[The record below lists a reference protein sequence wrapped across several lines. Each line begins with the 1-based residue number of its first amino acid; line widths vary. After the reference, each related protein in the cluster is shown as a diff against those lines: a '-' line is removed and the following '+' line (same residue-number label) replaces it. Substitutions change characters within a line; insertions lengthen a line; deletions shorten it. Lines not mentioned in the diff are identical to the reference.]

1 MDLKYAVTISAPI
14 SDGSSNCEDAMQHGS
29 AGLAGSTTMMEEETG
44 DFRNAKEFENG
55 EVTILDGSAQ
65 QFSSVGSMVSLTA
78 EQEEALHGNLVVLR
92 VEQTGSFEAKA
103 FELLYWTCMT
113 LIIVLSIVILVLSS
127 TDYVDERKVTT
138 EEPGSQGNVTE
149 TSTIP
154 NIPSKTWYLTQLIL
168 AAVFLVLEFVCGSF
182 FVYRILN
189 TWKGKK
195 YWRKRQL
202 SMAIDASVI
211 LVLIVIDLGMFI
223 GSYSAFIWADCLP
236 SMTPLTLTEMFTSL
250 CVIGILFWMTMGSKL
265 MVISALD
272 RSRKSPV
279 VSAFY
284 RCFGIKRVKMMED
297 MLDVFTH
304 SVEDPQDPDR
314 ILVADLPWKA
324 IVRRHF
330 VFISIYGLLF
340 LAIILSAC
348 IGLALGISSEKQLP
362 PLDPTCAEPGSFSCS
377 LTSDDIASAI
387 FDAVAVVVL
396 FVMYNTATKTA
407 WKQQKDLPTTHFKLP
422 KIFIRIQMRY
432 GRMLFLSVFL
442 GGVLVQLASL
452 GTCRGVVDSQLGSV
466 TPHLSIALYSLTMC
480 LLYAPAAVNDSFT
493 QEAFQTIAW
502 TEEDVEGE
510 KAIRRKNL
518 DKLAASPNPLSPAK
532 YIAKQ
537 IGVPDTFGI
546 FTSPME
552 AIFCTEYLVKLFYW
566 TRAAYKGIE
575 QDPPEDREDPT
586 KEYPYTIERALSLF
600 HMTDFEYFYEEVT
613 DTYAIM
619 GSGNGTIVVAFRGTA
634 STMNIMTDL
643 KAWSMPY
650 PPHPRL
656 SSSDTFG
663 GPGKDT
669 IVSKMFSAAVRV
681 HTGFYKAW
689 SGEGFNARV
698 VDAVVAA
705 ARKMESSSLQ
715 AL

>member
-1 MDLKYAVTISAPI
+1 
-14 SDGSSNCEDAMQHGS
+14 
-29 AGLAGSTTMMEEETG
+29 
-44 DFRNAKEFENG
+44 
-55 EVTILDGSAQ
+55 
-65 QFSSVGSMVSLTA
+65 
-78 EQEEALHGNLVVLR
+78 
-92 VEQTGSFEAKA
+92 
-103 FELLYWTCMT
+103 
-113 LIIVLSIVILVLSS
+113 
-127 TDYVDERKVTT
+127 
-138 EEPGSQGNVTE
+138 
-149 TSTIP
+149 
-154 NIPSKTWYLTQLIL
+154 
-168 AAVFLVLEFVCGSF
+168 
-182 FVYRILN
+182 
-189 TWKGKK
+189 
-195 YWRKRQL
+195 
-202 SMAIDASVI
+202 
-211 LVLIVIDLGMFI
+211 
-223 GSYSAFIWADCLP
+223 
-236 SMTPLTLTEMFTSL
+236 
-250 CVIGILFWMTMGSKL
+250 MGSKL

-272 RSRKSPV
+272 RSRKSPIM
-279 VSAFY
+279 SAFY

-297 MLDVFTH
+297 MHEPNMTT
-304 SVEDPQDPDR
+304 VEDPQDPDR

-348 IGLALGISSEKQLP
+348 LGLGLGDSSNDQLP

-705 ARKMESSSLQ
+705 ARKMESSSPGPPIRIFVTGHSLGGALACLGAMELKSALPDSKLCVYTFGAPRVGNQ
-715 AL
+715 AFGVYANQLVPDYWHIVRTDDPVARIPKGISYKRSGQRVILGSHGNLSVHPSHFEVSLFSSVGGKVSDHMLVKYGLSIGEFLKAQVRCQH

>member
-1 MDLKYAVTISAPI
+1 MDASVIQIEGDT
-14 SDGSSNCEDAMQHGS
+14 SSNYEDAMEESSTGV
-29 AGLAGSTTMMEEETG
+29 AGPATKEEGTG
-44 DFRNAKEFENG
+44 DFLDARPVEANGGHRKESN
-55 EVTILDGSAQ
+55 SQRYNSMA
-65 QFSSVGSMVSLTA
+65 SMVGLTA

-103 FELLYWTCMT
+103 FELLYWMCMT
-113 LIIVLSIVILVLSS
+113 LIIALSIAVLALSADDYTEDRVVTIEVPNYNS
-127 TDYVDERKVTT
+127 TN
-138 EEPGSQGNVTE
+138 QTE
-149 TSTIP
+149 TILIP
-154 NIPSKTWYLTQLIL
+154 NIPSKSWYLVQMIL
-168 AAVFLVLEFVCGSF
+168 AAIFLILVLLCGSF
-182 FVYRILN
+182 FAYRVVSTL
-189 TWKGKK
+189 KGKK

-202 SMAIDASVI
+202 SLAIDATVI
-211 LVLIVIDLGMFI
+211 LVLVVLDLGLLI
-223 GSYSAFIWADCLP
+223 GTYSVFLWSDCLP
-236 SMTPLTLTEMFTSL
+236 SVTAITITGMFTSL
-250 CVIGILFWMTMGSKL
+250 CLIGILFWMTMGSKL

-377 LTSDDIASAI
+377 LTSDGIASAI